1 MSKQNEYI
9 EAEKEKIIEL
19 IKRIDNYWI
28 LSQLYRFIINITK

>member
-19 IKRIDNYWI
+19 IKNIDNYWI
-28 LSQLYRFIINITK
+28 LGQLYRFIINIT

>member
-19 IKRIDNYWI
+19 IKNIDNYWI